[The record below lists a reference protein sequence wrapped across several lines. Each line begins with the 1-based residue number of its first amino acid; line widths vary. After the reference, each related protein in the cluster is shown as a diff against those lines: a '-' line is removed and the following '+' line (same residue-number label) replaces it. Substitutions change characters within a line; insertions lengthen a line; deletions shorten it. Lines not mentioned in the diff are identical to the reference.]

1 MSVVPQRLFSGV
13 RLFSNLAILF
23 AVLVSLLFRSLIDS
37 NNLSWQVV
45 LSVIALMIGIPHGA
59 VVISLRFLEQ
69 TAGAS
74 ERSSLFMLPLPQ
86 WRF

>member
-59 VVISLRFLEQ
+59 VDHLITIPR
-69 TAGAS
+69 TN
-74 ERSSLFMLPLPQ
+74 R
-86 WRF
+86 WRFVAFIVIYVGIAA